1 MTDPA
6 TITRQCVFRSG
17 DCCLAVA
24 ADAVA
29 EVLTARPTTRVPLAP
44 AGIVGLVHLRGRIVP
59 ILDPAICLALP
70 ASTGTEATKH
80 LVLRLGDDDWCGLA
94 VDEVIDVI
102 DVPAAAVERPTTDA
116 DPDAPL
122 VGTFATPRRL
132 VHLVDHTRLVRSTG
146 RGRSPSPIR
155 PGVHP

>member
-1 MTDPA
+1 MTAPA
-6 TITRQCVFRSG
+6 PIIRHCVFRSG

-70 ASTGTEATKH
+70 ASTATTATKH
-80 LVLRLGDDDWCGLA
+80 LVLRLGDDDWCGLL

-102 DVPAAAVERPTTDA
+102 DVPTRAVERPTTAADA
-116 DPDAPL
+116 DAPL
-122 VGTFATPRRL
+122 VGTFTIPQRL
-132 VHLVDHTRLVRSTG
+132 VHIVDHTRLIRSTG
-146 RGRSPSPIR
+146 RARSPSPIHT
-155 PGVHP
+155 GVHS